1 MMGIGQEIGGEFMK
15 TVMILG
21 ILLGGLAL
29 FTLFSI
35 SIWLLVFVC
44 ILITATWFGGR
55 YVFLG
60 HL

>member
-1 MMGIGQEIGGEFMK
+1 MGMSEEIGGEFMK
-15 TVMILG
+15 TIAILG
-21 ILLGGLAL
+21 VLIGGLAL

-35 SIWLLVFVC
+35 SVWLLVFVC
-44 ILITATWFGGR
+44 LLIVAAWFGGR